1 MLIYPE
7 SLPLPLQADYAVS
20 VAPNIKRSTMSDGWI
35 RQRKVTSNTP
45 DSVTVSFYFNE
56 VQMGVFLDFI
66 EALNE
71 GADWFLLKL
80 PTNVIDDNEDHVI
93 ALRERVVRFQSGK
106 YSEKLNFYE
115 GSQWLWKITATLD
128 IQKELFQE
136 STADD
141 SWNTDSQ
148 YDFEFVFNSGM
159 PVIKGKKRCYL
170 VSRDTPT
177 GASENPSCINIDTPE
192 NDNTGIDFY
201 TEGLQLDTSQHKI
214 LEIDTHYKGV
224 SANSYNYY
232 YFLGRVKNTD
242 KSVYGLGLFSL
253 RNNTTEYGRSDNFSI
268 LNAQLNTV
276 SYTVNSYHVYAVNIP
291 RNTEI
296 HRRDIFIN
304 KPSENKCYYY
314 CVMNDELVVEAVIN
328 SCITFS
334 AVLYQIGDT
343 NNSGSYNYIKLYS
356 VYAKNGL
363 IGSIP
368 EHD

>member
-71 GADWFLLKL
+71 GADWFQLKL

-93 ALRERVVRFQSGK
+93 ALKERVVRFQSGK

-128 IQKELFQE
+128 IQKELFHE

-159 PVIKGKKRCYL
+159 PVIKGKKKCFL
-170 VSRDTPT
+170 VSRDTPS
-177 GASENPSCINIDTPE
+177 GASENPSCININTS
-192 NDNTGIDFY
+192 DNTGINFY
-201 TEGLQLDTSQHKI
+201 SEGLQLDTSHNKI
-214 LEIDTHYKGV
+214 LEIDTLYKGV

-232 YFLGRVKNTD
+232 YYLGRVKNTD
-242 KSVYGLGLFSL
+242 KSVNGVGLFTL
-253 RNNTTEYGRSDNFSI
+253 RNNTTEYGRSDNFNI

-291 RNTEI
+291 YNTEI

-314 CVMNDELVVEAVIN
+314 CVMNDQLVVEAVIN

-343 NNSGSYNYIKLYS
+343 NNSGSYNWIKLYS